1 MILLSILL
9 LIIGTIMFLKPDI
22 IWMITES
29 WKSDNAYGP
38 SNLYKLS
45 TKIGGVMMF
54 LAGLASLIV
63 QVFLI

>member
-1 MILLSILL
+1 
-9 LIIGTIMFLKPDI
+9 MFLKPDI